1 MRAGRITSLRSFIGQ
16 GCLITGLCLLAA
28 VPSSPVIA
36 ADSSVKAS
44 LQAIGSS
51 TEFTEVT
58 SLPGVVIDLR
68 YASTNNFTGENLYG
82 EFNRAFL
89 HRIAADKLAA
99 AAANLRAVH
108 ADYRLI
114 IFDALRPRSV
124 QRRLWDK
131 VKGTEQQEYVA
142 DPDKGSVHNF
152 GFAVDLSIVDGR
164 GIQLDMGTAFDD
176 FTPLAQPQLEAK
188 YLEAGKLS
196 QVQLANRQL
205 LRKVMEDAGF
215 IQLPIEWWHYD
226 ALPKAQVLAGFQI
239 VE

>member
-1 MRAGRITSLRSFIGQ
+1 MRSVIGHW
-16 GCLITGLCLLAA
+16 CLLAGLCLFAA
-28 VPSSPVIA
+28 AHSPVIA
-36 ADSSVKAS
+36 AESSVKAS
-44 LQAIGSS
+44 LQAVGSS
-51 TEFTEVT
+51 TEFTAVT
-58 SLPGVVIDLR
+58 SIPGVVIDLR

-89 HRIAADKLAA
+89 HRIAAGKLTA
-99 AAANLRAVH
+99 AAANLH
-108 ADYRLI
+108 TLHPDYRLI

-131 VKGTEQQEYVA
+131 VKGTEQQDYVA
-142 DPDKGSVHNF
+142 NPDKGSVHNF
-152 GFAVDLSIVDGR
+152 GFAVDLSIVNER
-164 GIQLDMGTAFDD
+164 GLALDMGTAFDD

-188 YLEAGKLS
+188 HLDEGKLT
-196 QVQLANRQL
+196 QAQLANRQL